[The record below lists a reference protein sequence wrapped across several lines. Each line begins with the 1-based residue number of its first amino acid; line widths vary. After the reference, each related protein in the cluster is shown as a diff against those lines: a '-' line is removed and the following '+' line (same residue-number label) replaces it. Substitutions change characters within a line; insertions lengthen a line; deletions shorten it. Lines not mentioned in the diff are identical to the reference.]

1 MSARVGIDIGA
12 AGVRVVETSG
22 LNADSHTQITKAAIV
37 PLHPGAV
44 VGGRIVDQVAVA
56 WAVAKAVKDA
66 GVSSHGVILGLASAN
81 TALVRFAV
89 PAALKPDEWPLAF
102 RSSGKIF
109 SPLVPLGSA
118 AVSMYPIQDV
128 SELRATDVG
137 ATRILQVAMV
147 RQQDVDV
154 LLAVA
159 KAAKVTPM
167 AIDLAGAATMR
178 CLTRAVP
185 GNTDVLTLVDVGAT
199 KITVATRHGL
209 HVRSLRTT
217 EGGGAD
223 ITRALI
229 GLHDCTYAEADDL
242 KMGLR
247 VAPADAAARREQVAA
262 VAAMYGTTEETS
274 VHDESDTSERSI
286 EAVTGAAEKII
297 DTIVSIIETDAADH
311 PSAPTTGIVLCGGTP
326 LLRGFKERLVQ
337 RVNVPAHVARPWA
350 SVVPGKRTS
359 SVLTGESEE
368 PVMLLA
374 LATATGLAMWKQAN

>member
-44 VGGRIVDQVAVA
+44 VGGRVVDQVAVA

-66 GVSSHGVILGLASAN
+66 GVSSHGVIMGLASAN

-89 PAALKPDEWPLAF
+89 PAALRPDEWALAF
-102 RSSGKIF
+102 RSSGKLF
-109 SPLVPLGSA
+109 SPVVPLGSA

-128 SELRATDVG
+128 TDPATGEV

-147 RQQDVDV
+147 RQGDVDV

-262 VAAMYGTTEETS
+262 VAAMYGTAEETS
-274 VHDESDTSERSI
+274 IHDESDTSERSI
-286 EAVTGAAEKII
+286 EAVTGATEKII

-311 PSAPTTGIVLCGGTP
+311 LTAPTTGIVLCGGTP

-350 SVVPGKRTS
+350 SVVEGKRTS

-374 LATATGLAMWKQAN
+374 LATATGLAMWKRAY

>member
-1 MSARVGIDIGA
+1 
-12 AGVRVVETSG
+12 
-22 LNADSHTQITKAAIV
+22 
-37 PLHPGAV
+37 
-44 VGGRIVDQVAVA
+44 
-56 WAVAKAVKDA
+56 
-66 GVSSHGVILGLASAN
+66 
-81 TALVRFAV
+81 
-89 PAALKPDEWPLAF
+89 
-102 RSSGKIF
+102 
-109 SPLVPLGSA
+109 
-118 AVSMYPIQDV
+118 MYPIQDV